1 MGVVLKEAM
10 LKEVT
15 VMVVQL
21 QWKADLLAVADV
33 KHTLYF
39 EHHYSKLHTLPA
51 ECSH

>member
-33 KHTLYF
+33 KTYF
-39 EHHYSKLHTLPA
+39 VL
-51 ECSH
+51 